1 MQKVIEKS
9 EGLISFNEE
18 MIINFKEFITYNFPY
33 KIIPQ
38 SVLFKINNNN
48 YNKEN
53 NNNSIENKEEELN
66 LIYER
71 LEIEKDKKIILFP
84 AGMRKIK
91 DPLFIIKEII
101 NFLQRKNSEYICV
114 LIGSIYDRNLYEEI
128 LNLTK
133 NIKNFK
139 IATSIE
145 HKDFMLLLSNSKILL
160 NSSINEGMS
169 NVILESMSIGIP
181 ILARKN
187 EGNCKLI
194 KNNFNG
200 FLFETPAEFLE
211 KLEILLNC
219 KNNNNIDNDN
229 DNLIVK
235 RFIENGKILIKEK
248 FSFEVEKESYRVLIR
263 EIFSKYYFDYE
274 DFNFFFSKNTH
285 PFSNENNSI
294 FDVKKNIIN

>member
-18 MIINFKEFITYNFPY
+18 MLTKFIESNINKFPY

-38 SVLFKINNNN
+38 SVICHSDNDNNDNNNN
-48 YNKEN
+48 NDTT
-53 NNNSIENKEEELN
+53 ITLENKEEKLN

-71 LEIEKDKKIILFP
+71 LEITKDQKIILFP
-84 AGMRKIK
+84 SGMRKIK
-91 DPLFIIKEII
+91 DPLFIINQII
-101 NFLQRKNSEYICV
+101 NFLQKKNSEYICI
-114 LIGSIYDRNLYEEI
+114 LIGSIYDKNLHDEI

-139 IATSIE
+139 IATSID
-145 HKDFMLLLSNSKILL
+145 HKDFMLLLKNSKILL

-169 NVILESMSIGIP
+169 NVILESLSNGIP
-181 ILARKN
+181 VLARKN

-194 KNNFNG
+194 TDDYNG
-200 FLFETPAEFLE
+200 FLFETPEEFSE
-211 KLEILLNC
+211 KLEIMLNDNFNS
-219 KNNNNIDNDN
+219 NNN
-229 DNLIVK
+229 LIAE

-248 FSFEVEKESYRVLIR
+248 FSYEVEKESYKVLLS

-274 DFNFFFSKNTH
+274 NFNFFFSKNTH
-285 PFSNENNSI
+285 PFSSENNEI
-294 FDVKKNIIN
+294 FDVR